1 MNTATD
7 YVRVNLT
14 IPKSIIQDMKKMDE
28 KINMSKFT
36 SEALREKIARA
47 KRKKAFNEILAGPPS
62 FTDIDDSA
70 AYVRSLRTENED
82 RAKRFGV

>member
-1 MNTATD
+1 MNTATE

-14 IPKSIIQDMKKMDE
+14 IPKALIQDMKKMDK

-36 SEALREKIARA
+36 SDALREKLARA
-47 KRKKAFNEILAGPPS
+47 KREKAFKEILAGPPS
-62 FTDIDDSA
+62 FTDIEDSA
-70 AYVRSLRTENED
+70 AYVRSLRAENEN